1 MSETEFHLFMQ
12 EAYQQQEIEPRI
24 ELSVSYEDFKRF
36 KRICDRY
43 NLNVQTCFHY
53 LVSHA

>member
-1 MSETEFHLFMQ
+1 MSEMEFHQQMQ
-12 EAYQQQEIEPRI
+12 EAYQQQAIEPRI
-24 ELSVSYEDFKRF
+24 DLSVSYEDFKRF

-43 NLNVQTCFHY
+43 NFNVQTCFHY

>member
-1 MSETEFHLFMQ
+1 MSEIEFHLFMQ

-43 NLNVQTCFHY
+43 NFNVQTCFHY

>member
-1 MSETEFHLFMQ
+1 MSEIEFHLFMQ

-24 ELSVSYEDFKRF
+24 ELSVSYEDFKLF

-43 NLNVQTCFHY
+43 NFNVQTCFHY